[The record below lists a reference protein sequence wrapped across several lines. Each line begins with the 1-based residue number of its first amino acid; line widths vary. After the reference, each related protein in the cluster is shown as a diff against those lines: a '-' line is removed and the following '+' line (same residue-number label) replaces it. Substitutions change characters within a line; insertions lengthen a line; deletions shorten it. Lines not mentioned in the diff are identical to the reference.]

1 MAVIS
6 KELFSYNNLVHAV
19 SGAVGSMIGMLVFY
33 PLDTVRCRLQ
43 LEENRK
49 AKNTL
54 EVMKELVEK
63 EGVSTLY
70 RGIVPVLQSICASN
84 FVYFYVYHGLKHKF
98 AGRNNLELLMATVA
112 GAVNVLVTSPL
123 WVVNTRMKMSGITN
137 TVDYDSLIDGLITIS
152 RNEGCMALWSGTLPS
167 LVLVSNPAI
176 HMAVYE
182 YLKRIVQKNSALS
195 YFILS
200 ALAKITATMATYPIQ
215 LAQTRQRHGHHL
227 RDIKNSVGMVQVLLY
242 IFRKEGPT
250 GLYKGIE
257 AKLLQTVL
265 TSAFMFM
272 CYEEIAAFV
281 FRIMRK
287 PKI

>member
-19 SGAVGSMIGMLVFY
+19 SGAVGSMIGMMVFY

-49 AKNTL
+49 VKSTL
-54 EVMKELVEK
+54 EVMNDIIEK

-84 FVYFYVYHGLKHKF
+84 FVYFYVYHGLKLKF
-98 AGRNNLELLMATVA
+98 AGSNNLELIMATIA
-112 GAVNVLVTSPL
+112 GTVNVLVTSPL

-137 TVDYDSLIDGLITIS
+137 TVTYDSLIDGLITIS
-152 RNEGCMALWSGTLPS
+152 KKEGCMALWSGTIPS
-167 LVLVSNPAI
+167 LILVSNPAI

-182 YLKRIVQKNSALS
+182 YLKRLLRKNSAFS

-200 ALAKITATMATYPIQ
+200 AIAKITATVATYPIQ
-215 LAQTRQRHGHHL
+215 LAQTKQRHGHHI
-227 RDIKNSVGMVQVLLY
+227 RDMKTSVGMIQVLLY
-242 IFRKEGPT
+242 ILKKDGPS
-250 GLYKGIE
+250 GLFKGIE

-265 TSAFMFM
+265 TSALMFM

-281 FRIMRK
+281 FRLMRGRK
-287 PKI
+287 R